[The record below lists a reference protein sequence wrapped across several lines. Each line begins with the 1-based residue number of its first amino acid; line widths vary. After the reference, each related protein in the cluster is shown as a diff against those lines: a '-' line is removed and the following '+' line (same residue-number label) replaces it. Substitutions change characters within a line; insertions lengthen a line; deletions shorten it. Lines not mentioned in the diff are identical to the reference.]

1 MPTVQER
8 KQAVK
13 ANLPLILEKINGIL
27 TGQHLDEITPIL
39 ARIDRTGHLP
49 HWFNALNTEGRLPN
63 LDGKTVGSVIE
74 KLLVCVLEKYIFN
87 SEFPLSVNPARGV
100 DIPELELGVK
110 SPSTN
115 YCTSEPFFSAYER
128 LLGNEYDALILLTNY
143 QEAKNRTPFS
153 LQILQIKYLTGT
165 EISDTTLCRM
175 AKAIREQYPDELF
188 QKKIVRFLSYVNQSD
203 WEANCILKMIDSVL
217 IQHRSLRAA
226 LNSYERDFQ
235 RKNAANSRKG
245 KPLLPDDSLERVLGT
260 ASISPTEQGVVA
272 AAENWVIL
280 TQKDNGRYPNDN
292 EWHRFLT
299 SPLDGKIGMSF
310 ALQWRYNFGVL
321 FNAAEADSDE

>member
-1 MPTVQER
+1 MTMLQD
-8 KQAVK
+8 KKNLIK
-13 ANLPLILEKINGIL
+13 ANIPLILEKINGIL
-27 TGQHLDEITPIL
+27 NGQHLSEITPIL
-39 ARIDRTGHLP
+39 SRIDRTGQLP
-49 HWFNALNTEGRLPN
+49 HWFNTLNTEGRLPN

-74 KLLVCVLEKYIFN
+74 KLLVCVLEKYVFE
-87 SEFPLSVNPARGV
+87 SKLQLSVNPARGV

-115 YCTSEPFFSAYER
+115 YCTSEPYFSAYER
-128 LLGNEYDALILLTNY
+128 ILGNEYDALVLLTNY
-143 QEAKNRTPFS
+143 QDAKKQSPFR

-165 EISDTTLCRM
+165 EIADTKLCKI
-175 AKAIREQYPDELF
+175 AKAIREEYSDEFF
-188 QKKIVRFLSYVNQSD
+188 QKKIIRFLSYVNQSD
-203 WEANCILKMIDSVL
+203 WEANCILKLIDNVL
-217 IQHRSLRAA
+217 IQHKSLSEEIKRCEDD
-226 LNSYERDFQ
+226 YKK
-235 RKNAANSRKG
+235 KNNQFSKAG
-245 KPLLPDDSLERVLGT
+245 KNLISEDCLERLQKIIKITPPEEG
-260 ASISPTEQGVVA
+260 IVA

-321 FNAAEADSDE
+321 FNANTKSNSD

>member
-1 MPTVQER
+1 MPTVEER
-8 KQAVK
+8 KQMIRD
-13 ANLPLILEKINGIL
+13 NIPLILEKINGIL

-39 ARIDRTGHLP
+39 ERIDRTGHLP
-49 HWFNALNTEGRLPN
+49 HWFNALNTERRLPN

-74 KLLVCVLEKYIFN
+74 KLLVCVLEKFVFN
-87 SEFPLSVNPARGV
+87 SEFQLSVNPARGV

-115 YCTSEPFFSAYER
+115 YCTSEPYFSAYER
-128 LLGNEYDALILLTNY
+128 LLGNEYDAMILLTNY
-143 QEAKNRTPFS
+143 QEAKKRSPFS
-153 LQILQIKYLTGT
+153 LQILQIKYLRGT
-165 EISDTTLCRM
+165 EIADTKLCRL
-175 AKAIREQYPDELF
+175 AKAIREQYPDEFF

-203 WEANCILKMIDSVL
+203 WEANCILKLIDNVL
-217 IQHRSLRAA
+217 IQHHALRSEI
-226 LNSYERDFQ
+226 NSFERDFR
-235 RKNAANSRKG
+235 RKNTTNARNG
-245 KPLLPDDSLERVLGT
+245 KPLIPDDSLERIQNIIAIT
-260 ASISPTEQGVVA
+260 PPAQGIVS

-299 SPLDGKIGMSF
+299 SALDGKIGMSF

-321 FNAAEADSDE
+321 FNATTDEEE

>member
-1 MPTVQER
+1 MPTIQER
-8 KQAVK
+8 KQTIK
-13 ANLPLILEKINGIL
+13 DNIPLILEKINGIL

-49 HWFNALNTEGRLPN
+49 HWFNALNAEGRLPN

-74 KLLVCVLEKYIFN
+74 KLLVCVLEKFVFN
-87 SEFPLSVNPARGV
+87 SEFQLSVNPARGV

-115 YCTSEPFFSAYER
+115 YCTSEPYFSAYER

-143 QEAKNRTPFS
+143 QEAKKHTPFS

-165 EISDTTLCRM
+165 EIADTKLCRL
-175 AKAIREQYPDELF
+175 AKAIREQYEDEFLL
-188 QKKIVRFLSYVNQSD
+188 KKIIRFLSYVNQSD
-203 WEANCILKMIDSVL
+203 WEANCVLKLIDSVL
-217 IQHRSLRAA
+217 IQHESLSPAI
-226 LNSYERDFQ
+226 NSFERDF
-235 RKNAANSRKG
+235 RKKNSSNVQKG
-245 KPLLPDDSLERVLGT
+245 KPLIPEDSLERIQKIT
-260 ASISPTEQGVVA
+260 AFTPVEQGIVS

-321 FNAAEADSDE
+321 FNAPAEDDKE